1 MRQLALALILLLPG
15 CAAATPV
22 TPAASSAPQP
32 AATPIAALAP
42 DLVSDVVPPGSF
54 VFFEDFEA
62 GTGRWQLP
70 AAADLG
76 WRLLKAHTCTGE
88 YSLLLGKDG
97 QAPFTG
103 SAQDSYVTLTQ
114 GLDLSKA
121 TNPLFKYDVLGK
133 ATPDGAVTFTVEVR
147 AKGGDWKPLGEPR
160 VANHAFALTYVSP
173 LTEFAGQTVDLRFHG
188 KIDQVQEPS
197 KGLYLD
203 QVAVI
208 EAR

>member
-15 CAAATPV
+15 CAAATPAV
-22 TPAASSAPQP
+22 APSPTQASSDP
-32 AATPIAALAP
+32 LAP
-42 DLVSDVVPPGSF
+42 NLVSDVVPPGSF
-54 VFFEDFEA
+54 LFFEDFEA

-97 QAPFTG
+97 QEPFTG
-103 SAQDSYVTLTQ
+103 SAQDSYVTLAT

-133 ATPDGAVTFTVEVR
+133 ASPDGAVSCSVEVR
-147 AKGGDWKPLGEPR
+147 TKDGDWKPLGEPR

-173 LTEFAGQTVDLRFHG
+173 LAEFVGQTVDLRFHG
-188 KIDQVQEPS
+188 KIDQVQAPS